1 MLHRAITSPR
11 YRPLSLLAA
20 LLLPELASAGFID
33 DSHLRLETR
42 NFYMNR
48 DFRDADLPDTPR
60 HDGKSQSKAE
70 DWTQGFLL
78 RAQSGYTE
86 GTVGFGLDALG
97 LVGMKLDSG
106 SGTSGTGALR
116 RNPLTGSPADEFSF
130 LGLTGKVR
138 MGKTVLTIG
147 DHEPVLPVLVRNDTR
162 LLPQT
167 YQGVQVQSNDIDR
180 LSLTGGQFRQMH
192 QRDSSDYEDLVM
204 YADGAS
210 GGVPT
215 DRFRYAGAVYALT
228 PRLTGTL
235 YRSELKDNY
244 EQNIASLVYTLPLGG
259 DRTLKTDLRYFD
271 SDSRGHTT
279 VDNRYRGAMVTYSTQ
294 GHSLGL
300 AYQHQSG
307 DTGLPFLLVADPWA
321 FNNGTYQPF
330 VRADEDSW
338 QLRYDYNFAA
348 IGIPGL
354 TLMARY
360 IRADD
365 FRIAGVAATERE
377 RNIDLGYV
385 VQSGPLSGLGLRLR
399 NVMYRGS
406 QTTDVDENRV
416 LITYTFNF
424 W

>member
-1 MLHRAITSPR
+1 MLH
-11 YRPLSLLAA
+11 LSRLSTR
-20 LLLPELASAGFID
+20 LLPVFACVLLSRLASADLID

-48 DFRDADLPDTPR
+48 DFRDADQPDTPR

-70 DWTQGFLL
+70 DWGQGFLL
-78 RAQSGYTE
+78 RGQSGYTE
-86 GTVGFGLDALG
+86 GTVGFGLDVLG
-97 LVGMKLDSG
+97 LVGIKLDSG

-116 RNPLTGSPADEFSF
+116 RNPVTGEPADETSF
-130 LGLTGKVR
+130 LGPTAKVR
-138 MGKTVLTIG
+138 MSKTVLTIG
-147 DHEPVLPVLVRNDTR
+147 DHEPVLPVVVRNDTR

-167 YQGVQVQSNDIDR
+167 YQGAQIQSNDIDN
-180 LSLTGGQFRQMH
+180 LTLIGGQFRQMH
-192 QRDSSDYEDLVM
+192 QRDSSDYEDIVM
-204 YADGAS
+204 YADGSS

-215 DRFRYAGAVYALT
+215 DRFNYAGAVYALT
-228 PRLTGTL
+228 PRLSGTL

-244 EQNIASLVYTLPLGG
+244 EQTIANLVYTLPLGG
-259 DRTLKTDLRYFD
+259 DRTLKTDVRYFD
-271 SDSRGHTT
+271 SDSQGRST
-279 VDNRYRGAMVTYSTQ
+279 VDNRYRGAMLTYSTQ
-294 GHSLGL
+294 GHSVGL
-300 AYQHQSG
+300 AYQNQSG
-307 DTGLPFLLVADPWA
+307 NTGLPFLLVADPWA

-348 IGIPGL
+348 VGIPGL

-360 IRADD
+360 MRADD
-365 FRIAGVAATERE
+365 FRIRGVAATERE

-385 VQSGPLSGLGLRLR
+385 VQSGPLAGLGLRLR

-416 LITYTFNF
+416 HITYTFTF